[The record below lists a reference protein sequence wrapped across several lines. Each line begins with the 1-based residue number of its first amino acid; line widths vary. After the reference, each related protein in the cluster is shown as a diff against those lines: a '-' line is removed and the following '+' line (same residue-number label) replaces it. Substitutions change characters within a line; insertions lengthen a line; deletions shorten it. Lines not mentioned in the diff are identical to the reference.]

1 MATEVWEESM
11 EVKIGDD
18 EGIEIKFAGGVLEV
32 SVFGERGWITT
43 NEARMAA
50 DVFRLMAE
58 HLERCLNLERSFNDG
73 D

>member
-1 MATEVWEESM
+1 M

-32 SVFGERGWITT
+32 SIFGDRGLITV

-50 DVFRLMAE
+50 DAFRFMAE
-58 HLERCLNLERSFNDG
+58 HLERSFNDG

>member
-1 MATEVWEESM
+1 M

-32 SVFGERGWITT
+32 SIFGDRGLITP
-43 NEARMAA
+43 NEALMAA
-50 DVFRLMAE
+50 DVLRVMAE
-58 HLERCLNLERSFNDG
+58 HLERSLNDG

>member
-1 MATEVWEESM
+1 M

-32 SVFGERGWITT
+32 SVFGNRGLITP
-43 NEARMAA
+43 NEALMAA
-50 DVFRLMAE
+50 DVLRVMAE
-58 HLERCLNLERSFNDG
+58 HLERSLRDG

>member
-1 MATEVWEESM
+1 M

-18 EGIEIKFAGGVLEV
+18 EGIEIKLAGGVLEV
-32 SVFGERGWITT
+32 SIFGNRGLITT

-50 DVFRLMAE
+50 DVLRVMAE
-58 HLERCLNLERSFNDG
+58 HLERSLNDG

>member
-1 MATEVWEESM
+1 M

-18 EGIEIKFAGGVLEV
+18 DGIEIKFCGDCLKV
-32 SVFGERGWITT
+32 SVFGARGLITA

-50 DVFRLMAE
+50 DVLRLMAE
-58 HLERCLNLERSFNDG
+58 QLERSLNDG

>member
-1 MATEVWEESM
+1 MWEESM

-32 SVFGERGWITT
+32 SIFGERGLITIS
-43 NEARMAA
+43 EARMAA
-50 DVFRLMAE
+50 DVLRLMAE
-58 HLERCLNLERSFNDG
+58 HLERSLHDG

>member
-1 MATEVWEESM
+1 M

-32 SVFGERGWITT
+32 SIFGDRGLITVS
-43 NEARMAA
+43 EARMAA
-50 DVFRLMAE
+50 DVLRVMAE
-58 HLERCLNLERSFNDG
+58 HLERSLYDG

>member
-1 MATEVWEESM
+1 M

-32 SVFGERGWITT
+32 SVFGERGWITAS
-43 NEARMAA
+43 EAQMAA
-50 DVFRLMAE
+50 DVFRLVAE
-58 HLERCLNLERSFNDG
+58 RLEMCFNLERSFNDG

>member
-1 MATEVWEESM
+1 M

-32 SVFGERGWITT
+32 SIFGNRGLITIS
-43 NEARMAA
+43 EARMAA
-50 DVFRLMAE
+50 DVLRLMAE
-58 HLERCLNLERSFNDG
+58 HLERSLHDG

>member
-1 MATEVWEESM
+1 M

-32 SVFGERGWITT
+32 SIFGDRGLITIS
-43 NEARMAA
+43 EARMAA
-50 DVFRLMAE
+50 DVLRLMAE
-58 HLERCLNLERSFNDG
+58 HLERSLPDG

>member
-1 MATEVWEESM
+1 M

-32 SVFGERGWITT
+32 STFGDRGLITVS
-43 NEARMAA
+43 EARMAA
-50 DVFRLMAE
+50 DVLRVMAE
-58 HLERCLNLERSFNDG
+58 HLERSLNDG

>member
-1 MATEVWEESM
+1 M
-11 EVKIGDD
+11 KIGDD

-32 SVFGERGWITT
+32 SIFGNRGLITT

-50 DVFRLMAE
+50 DVLRVMAE
-58 HLERCLNLERSFNDG
+58 HLERSFNDG

>member
-1 MATEVWEESM
+1 M

-18 EGIEIKFAGGVLEV
+18 DGIEIKFVGGVIEV
-32 SVFGERGWITT
+32 SVFGERGWITVS
-43 NEARMAA
+43 EARMAA

-58 HLERCLNLERSFNDG
+58 HLEMSFNDG

>member
-1 MATEVWEESM
+1 M

-32 SVFGERGWITT
+32 SIFGDKGLITT

-50 DVFRLMAE
+50 DVLRVMAE
-58 HLERCLNLERSFNDG
+58 HLEMSFNDG

>member
-1 MATEVWEESM
+1 M

-32 SVFGERGWITT
+32 SIFGARGLITP

-50 DVFRLMAE
+50 DVLRVMAE
-58 HLERCLNLERSFNDG
+58 HLERSLRDG

>member
-1 MATEVWEESM
+1 M

-32 SVFGERGWITT
+32 SIFGERGLITVS
-43 NEARMAA
+43 EARMAA
-50 DVFRLMAE
+50 DVLRVMAE
-58 HLERCLNLERSFNDG
+58 HLERSLYDG

>member
-1 MATEVWEESM
+1 M

-32 SVFGERGWITT
+32 SIFGNRGLITT

-50 DVFRLMAE
+50 DVLRVMAE
-58 HLERCLNLERSFNDG
+58 HLERSLYDG

>member
-1 MATEVWEESM
+1 M

-18 EGIEIKFAGGVLEV
+18 DGIEIKFCGDCLEV
-32 SVFGERGWITT
+32 SVFFGASGLITA

-50 DVFRLMAE
+50 DVLRLLAE
-58 HLERCLNLERSFNDG
+58 QMDRSLNDG

>member
-1 MATEVWEESM
+1 M

-32 SVFGERGWITT
+32 SIFGNRGLITA

-50 DVFRLMAE
+50 DVLRVMAE
-58 HLERCLNLERSFNDG
+58 HLERSLNDG